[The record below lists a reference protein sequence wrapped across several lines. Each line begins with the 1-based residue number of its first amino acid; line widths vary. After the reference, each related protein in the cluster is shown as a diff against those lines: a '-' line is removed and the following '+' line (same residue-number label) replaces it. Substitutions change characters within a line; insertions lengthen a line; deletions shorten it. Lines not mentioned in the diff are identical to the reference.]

1 MGYVEDIQKINDLAR
16 ELLNH
21 HMADS
26 LTEAVEKARQM
37 LNKSAIPAVGADGSA
52 KPAQKEEIKVEEVK
66 EVQMV
71 SQRMNSD
78 EWKQVLAK
86 NNEYIVE
93 QFTVMKGK
101 LEEAFKEIE
110 KLKEDVKKMD
120 PPLKQLMDGPKKQ
133 PSPEEPMQQTIAQ
146 PEKKKEE
153 AHPRQGNFK
162 SEDVSIDKIF
172 YFGQK

>member
-1 MGYVEDIQKINDLAR
+1 MGYVEDIQKVNDLAR

-37 LNKSAIPAVGADGSA
+37 LNKNDIPSVSGDGSVR
-52 KPAQKEEIKVEEVK
+52 PAEEKKEEIKVEEVK
-66 EVQMV
+66 EPMV
-71 SQRMNSD
+71 SQRMNND

-93 QFTVMKGK
+93 QFKLMKGK
-101 LEEAFKEIE
+101 LDEAFKEIE
-110 KLKEDVKKMD
+110 KLKEEVKNMD
-120 PPLKQLMDGPKKQ
+120 PPLKQLMTEPEKKEQ
-133 PSPEEPMQQTIAQ
+133 PVQQTIAK
-146 PEKKKEE
+146 PEKKEE
-153 AHPRQGNFK
+153 DSHPRQGNFG